1 MPNSTVE
8 AQNLATLKEIERQD
22 ALFRG
27 LKPLADV
34 PAQFI
39 SSDQL
44 RENLTKEMEQ
54 YYSKEDAKNDAT
66 ELWLMRLID
75 KRDIDL
81 YQLQIDLQS
90 EQVLGYYDQ
99 KVKEF
104 FIRSDG
110 AKLSPTAKETLAHEY
125 VHALQDQHFDLQKLL
140 PDKTTDDDRSTAIRS
155 LVEGDATVSGIL
167 FAQSHFSP
175 AEYQSII
182 DDSANSDT
190 TVLDSAP
197 KYISDSLYFPYNE
210 GVQFVIALGI
220 TNSFDPI
227 NKALADP
234 PVSSEQIMH
243 PEKYTAANR
252 DMPKIVAAPPLTDT
266 LGAGWTHTDNG
277 TLGEFDLKELLT
289 FNNAT
294 DPEGAAAGWGGGT
307 YNLYTNADNA
317 LSMINTTWD
326 TTKDATQFED
336 ALNETFANDT
346 KDGNV
351 IVGSDGLRFYEV
363 KRTNDDISMKSNNSS
378 QIAQQSNPAKPP
390 HRSRGPGVPLPLPFF
405 PPTCQEGRGLPCL
418 GSPSCRPTKSNN
430 SLGCPQID
438 RGAGDC
444 RGRRVLCIFLKARDL
459 LIFVVRVVLYRLSSR
474 QGGVPLLDTP
484 IPGCYTPSI
493 QTTEYLPLMQSLR

>member
-1 MPNSTVE
+1 MRYRALILAASALLCLVIAGCNSTGLPGPVTSNPTPTPQSTATAVALAFDTPTANPFFGATRTATPKARATQVEPTARATGTAVSNATPVPNGTVE
-8 AQNLATLKEIERQD
+8 AQNLATLAEIERQD

-54 YYSKEDAKNDAT
+54 YYSKDDAKNDAT

-104 FIRSDG
+104 FVRSDG
-110 AKLSPTAKETLAHEY
+110 TKLSPTAKETLAHEY
-125 VHALQDQHFDLQKLL
+125 VHALQDQHYDLQKLL
-140 PDKTTDDDRSTAIRS
+140 PDQTTDDDKSTAIRS

-182 DDSANSDT
+182 DDSTNSDT

-197 KYISDSLYFPYNE
+197 KYISDSLYFPYND

-220 TNSFDPI
+220 TNSFDPV

-266 LGAGWTHTDNG
+266 LGAGWSHINNG

-294 DPEGAAAGWGGGT
+294 DPAGAAAGWGGGT

-326 TTKDATQFED
+326 TTKDATEFEN
-336 ALNETFANDT
+336 ALKETFAKDT
-346 KDGNV
+346 IDGNV

-363 KRTNDDISMKSNNSS
+363 KRTNDDIS
-378 QIAQQSNPAKPP
+378 I
-390 HRSRGPGVPLPLPFF
+390 
-405 PPTCQEGRGLPCL
+405 
-418 GSPSCRPTKSNN
+418 
-430 SLGCPQID
+430 
-438 RGAGDC
+438 
-444 RGRRVLCIFLKARDL
+444 
-459 LIFVVRVVLYRLSSR
+459 LSSTDR
-474 QGGVPLLDTP
+474 ATLEKAITAVK
-484 IPGCYTPSI
+484 
-493 QTTEYLPLMQSLR
+493 

>member
-1 MPNSTVE
+1 MCAPYTETVARCGKLSFSQVSKGIFMRYRALILAASVLLCLVIAGCNSTGLPGPATSNPTPTTAQSTATAVALAFDTPTADPFFGTTRTATPKAGATQVEPTARATGTAVSNATPVPNSTIE

-104 FIRSDG
+104 FVRSDG
-110 AKLSPTAKETLAHEY
+110 TKLSPTAKETLAHEY
-125 VHALQDQHFDLQKLL
+125 VHALQDQHYDLQKLL
-140 PDKTTDDDRSTAIRS
+140 PDQTTDDDKSTAIRS

-227 NKALADP
+227 NRALADP

-252 DMPKIVAAPPLTDT
+252 DMPQIVAAPPLTDT
-266 LGAGWTHTDNG
+266 LGAGWTHSDNG

-289 FNNAT
+289 FNKAT
-294 DPEGAAAGWGGGT
+294 DPDGAAAGWGGGT
-307 YNLYTNADNA
+307 YNLYTNSDNA

-336 ALNETFANDT
+336 ALNETFAKDT
-346 KDGNV
+346 KDGDV

-363 KRTNDDISMKSNNSS
+363 KRTNDDISILASTDRSALEKA
-378 QIAQQSNPAKPP
+378 IAAVK
-390 HRSRGPGVPLPLPFF
+390 
-405 PPTCQEGRGLPCL
+405 
-418 GSPSCRPTKSNN
+418 
-430 SLGCPQID
+430 
-438 RGAGDC
+438 
-444 RGRRVLCIFLKARDL
+444 
-459 LIFVVRVVLYRLSSR
+459 
-474 QGGVPLLDTP
+474 
-484 IPGCYTPSI
+484 
-493 QTTEYLPLMQSLR
+493 